1 MSAQGVVPHLA
12 PIPSFPF
19 PERAVHALAYAT
31 SYAEWR
37 VKPAGKQLRFDD
49 VDAQRL
55 RAIVERTL
63 AEGGGW
69 LHPIDWRDLLTAAHV
84 PVAAMEFVSNREDA
98 VDAAMVLDFPVA
110 LKAHGPGLLHKS
122 DRGAVILGLTNE
134 SAVHDAY
141 TELQEMLGES
151 MTGAI
156 VQKMV
161 HGGVEVMVGA
171 TADPSFG
178 HVMAFG
184 AGGTL
189 VELLADVAFRIHP
202 LTDTDI
208 DDIVQHT
215 RVSNLLRGVRGA
227 RPADIVALK
236 EIIARLS
243 VLLEICPEIRELD
256 INPLIVSTSGATALD
271 ARIRVEP
278 VALHPPSRRV
288 TY

>member
-1 MSAQGVVPHLA
+1 MSAVLDRAA
-12 PIPSFPF
+12 PL
-19 PERAVHALAYAT
+19 H
-31 SYAEWR
+31 
-37 VKPAGKQLRFDD
+37 FDD
-49 VDAQRL
+49 VDAPRL

-63 AEGGGW
+63 AKGEGW
-69 LHPIDWRDLLTAAHV
+69 LHPIDWRDLLTVAHV

-110 LKAHGPGLLHKS
+110 LKAFGPDLLHKS
-122 DRGAVILGLTNE
+122 DRGAVILGLTNV
-134 SAVHDAY
+134 SALRDAY
-141 TELQEMLGES
+141 ADLQKKLGAS

-156 VQKMV
+156 VQRMV

-171 TADPSFG
+171 SADPSFG

-208 DDIVQHT
+208 DDLVQQT
-215 RVSNLLRGVRGA
+215 RVLKLLRGVRGS
-227 RPADIVALK
+227 RPADVMVLK

-256 INPLIVSTSGATALD
+256 INPLNVSAFGAIALD

-278 VALHPPSRRV
+278 LALDPPSRRV